1 MTTDSHLVADT
12 STPPGE
18 SRSGRI
24 AMAIIVALAI
34 GFSALQIGEES
45 GASSLGF
52 LNLVLLGLLAGGLVA
67 RRFGLFSL
75 PRWIDN
81 DKAPYVYV
89 LFVWVVSMLYE
100 LSLRTGETG
109 FGGLHP
115 NTVASFTMAQ
125 GFYIPFALCVL
136 WVIRRRWLSLPAV
149 FWLGASASWYELMTV
164 GLPGIF
170 ATPGNFILAPLVLG
184 YYLAIY
190 GMFAALPLV
199 FVDVEALWGDTDR
212 PYTLGT
218 LVGHGILIAVFCWGI
233 YALWSLALSRLLG
246 W

>member
-1 MTTDSHLVADT
+1 MTTDTQSLADT

-18 SRSGRI
+18 SRLAS
-24 AMAIIVALAI
+24 VALAI
-34 GFSALQIGEES
+34 ILALAIAFSVLQIGEES

-67 RRFGLFSL
+67 RRFNLLAL
-75 PRWIDN
+75 PRWIDSE
-81 DKAPYVYV
+81 KAPYVYV
-89 LFVWVVSMLYE
+89 FLVWLVGMLYE

-115 NTVASFTMAQ
+115 NTVASFTLAQ
-125 GFYIPFALCVL
+125 GFYIPFALCML
-136 WVIRRRWLSLPAV
+136 WLIRRRWLSMPAV

-170 ATPGNFILAPLVLG
+170 ATPGNFVLAPLVLG
-184 YYLAIY
+184 YYLAVY

-199 FVDVEALWGDTDR
+199 FMDVEALWGDTDR

-218 LVGHGILIAVFCWGI
+218 LVGHGFLVAIISWGI
-233 YALWSLALSRLLG
+233 FALWSLFLSRLLG